1 MAKSSRG
8 LINFTYLEVYQEV
21 TKSEGIKTGPY
32 KKVLEN
38 MNSPMLFYLLVPMY
52 VYVDGI
58 KEEKA
63 VLPVT
68 CYQKLG

>member
-1 MAKSSRG
+1 MAKSSRR
-8 LINFTYLEVYQEV
+8 LIKFTYLEVYQEV
-21 TKSEGIKTGPY
+21 AKSEGIKNGPY
-32 KKVLEN
+32 KRVLEN
-38 MNSPMLFYLLVPMY
+38 KNSSMIFYLHIPMY

-63 VLPVT
+63 VLSVT

>member
-1 MAKSSRG
+1 M
-8 LINFTYLEVYQEV
+8 
-21 TKSEGIKTGPY
+21 TKSEEIKNGPY

-38 MNSPMLFYLLVPMY
+38 MNLQVLFYLLVAMY

-58 KEEKA
+58 MEEKA

-68 CYQKLG
+68 CYQKVG